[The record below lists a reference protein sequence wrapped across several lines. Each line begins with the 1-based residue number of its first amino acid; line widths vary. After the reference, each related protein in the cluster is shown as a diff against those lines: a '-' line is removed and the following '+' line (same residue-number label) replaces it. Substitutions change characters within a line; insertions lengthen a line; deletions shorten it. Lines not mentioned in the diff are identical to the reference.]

1 MGIDALA
8 KLVTPP
14 SSPLGALADRATSEQ
29 LLGYSLPASA
39 WEVIERYGD
48 GSWADF
54 LIMPS
59 PHHADGRDALAE
71 RIEDARAV
79 LPDARLLAF
88 SEDDVWVVAT
98 EDDEVSVVA
107 NGESRPTGMT
117 FPALLTSWL
126 SGQTVGL
133 TPLAELT
140 SDPSVPP
147 FFKRSWDSSRP
158 AHLFEVFVR
167 GEGDFATR
175 WARVAS
181 VLGAHETWM
190 RLHTDEHHQI
200 RVYVNDL
207 ELNLLFTD
215 GSMHVWCYDDRLA
228 EVRARLERA
237 VREAGLVVHQV
248 RAPRHFDHGFAITG

>member
-8 KLVTPP
+8 KLVAPP
-14 SSPLGALADRATSEQ
+14 SSPLGALAHRATSEQ

-48 GSWADF
+48 GSWADY

-59 PHHADGRDALAE
+59 PHHAEGRDALAE

-98 EDDEVSVVA
+98 EGDEVSVVA
-107 NGESRPTGMT
+107 NGEPREMGMT
-117 FPALLTSWL
+117 FPALLTAWL
-126 SGQTVGL
+126 SGQTDCL
-133 TPLAELT
+133 PPLAELT

-147 FFKRSWDSSRP
+147 FFKRSWDGARP

-167 GEGDFATR
+167 GEGDVAAR
-175 WARVAS
+175 WTHLTS

-190 RLHTDEHHQI
+190 RLHTGEHHQV

-207 ELNLLFTD
+207 ELNLLFT
-215 GSMHVWCYDDRLA
+215 GSSMHVWCYDDRLA

-237 VREAGLVVHQV
+237 VREAGLVVHHV
-248 RAPRHFDHGFAITG
+248 RPPRDFDHGFAITG